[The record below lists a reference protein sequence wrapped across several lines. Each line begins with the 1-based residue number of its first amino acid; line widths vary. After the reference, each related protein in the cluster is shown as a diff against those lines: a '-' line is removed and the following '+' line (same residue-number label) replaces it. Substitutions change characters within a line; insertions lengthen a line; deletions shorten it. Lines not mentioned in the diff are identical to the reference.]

1 MSNTFEHYDDEF
13 NSLLQQIE
21 TSLRNSSNSN
31 NNDIE
36 SGSKQQQYTES
47 LLTQCE
53 DLIKQM
59 AIEARSVSDSKIKR
73 DLLSQVKMCKSKY
86 QALQQESDR
95 IGILMSAAGAND
107 NINNNSHLHASQKE
121 RLLLQQNEESV
132 ANQNETLE
140 RARRTM
146 QETEAVA
153 LEIQTELGQNREKLQ
168 SAHGRIREMGG
179 LTGRARRILTSM
191 NQRAVQQKM
200 ILYGVAI
207 GLGLAFLF
215 MLLMF
220 WRS

>member
-21 TSLRNSSNSN
+21 TSLRNSNNN
-31 NNDIE
+31 NNDVE

-59 AIEARSVSDSKIKR
+59 AIEARSVSDSKMKR

-132 ANQNETLE
+132 ANQNDTLE